1 MARSFKGAR
10 IGLLI
15 SRGDLATQKKTV
27 AIYEGLTQIAEKHEM
42 ELEVIENNNDAEFEK
57 NLIRVL
63 ESGYSFIATRGAAY
77 GNIAEHLA
85 SQHDRTLFLTA
96 DHLAAPES
104 FNVISINLP
113 PEELAE
119 GVRYQI
125 DSFIE
130 GGGFRAFEG
139 FWGRLSSSKVGRAL
153 LTPFLALVT
162 ALIVGAFFIAAFDP
176 QVWAA
181 FKEGFFSG
189 LGTAFQSIGQAYGA
203 MFEGAFGSPV
213 KIFEGFRVLF
223 QTGENASL
231 LRAIFPLMESIR
243 ISTPYIFTGLAV
255 AFAFNSGM
263 FSIGAEGQ
271 YFIGGLATVFVGYA
285 ITGLP
290 WFIHLPLA
298 LLAGFAGGAFWA
310 AIAGWLK
317 ARTGASEVINTIMLN
332 YIAYRVAD
340 FLLQVNGPMAR
351 PGESRP
357 VSPEIMPS
365 AYLPQFFPDS
375 LSLRVNFGFVLA
387 IIAVFVINWLLYK
400 TTVGFEMRT
409 VGANPRAAKTA
420 GINIKK
426 NYVLSMGISG
436 GLAGLAASH
445 DILGVIHYMPNAFS
459 AGYGFDAIALA
470 LLGKNNPIGVLF
482 AALLFGFLRAGAQRM
497 QAYAQ
502 VPIDI
507 IQILQGLIIIFVAAP
522 EVIKLIYRLKELKS
536 DESSI
541 VTTTGWN

>member
-1 MARSFKGAR
+1 MAKTYQGQK

-15 SRGDLATQKKTV
+15 PQGALQASRK
-27 AIYEGLTQIAEKHEM
+27 AIAVNEGLLKVAEAHQM
-42 ELEVIENNNDAEFEK
+42 QVEVFENANDAEFEK
-57 NLIRVL
+57 NLLREL
-63 ESGYSFIATRGAAY
+63 ESGLPFIVTLGDAY
-77 GNIAEHLA
+77 GGIAERIA
-85 SQHDRTLFLTA
+85 SQHTQTLFLTVDHMA
-96 DHLAAPES
+96 DLEHT
-104 FNVISINLP
+104 NVIGINL
-113 PEELAE
+113 ESESVAE
-119 GVRYQI
+119 GLQFQI
-125 DSFIE
+125 DSFVE
-130 GGGFRAFEG
+130 SGGFAAFEG
-139 FWGRLSSSKVGRAL
+139 FWARISTSKVGRAV

-162 ALIVGAFFIAAFDP
+162 ALIIGAIFIAAFDP
-176 QVWAA
+176 EVWEA
-181 FKEGFFSG
+181 FRNGFLNG
-189 LGTAFQSIGQAYGA
+189 LGASFQSIGQAYGA
-203 MFEGAFGSPV
+203 MFEGAFGNPV
-213 KIFEGFRVLF
+213 KIVNGFVALSE
-223 QTGENASL
+223 TGDNTDL
-231 LRAIFPLMESIR
+231 LRAITPLMESLR

-285 ITGLP
+285 VTGLP

-298 LLAGFAGGAFWA
+298 ILAGVAGGALWA
-310 AIAGWLK
+310 AIAGFLK

-340 FLLQVNGPMAR
+340 YLLQVNGPMAR

-357 VSPEIMPS
+357 VSPEILPT
-365 AYLPQFFPDS
+365 AYLPQFFPNS
-375 LSLRVNFGFVLA
+375 LSIRVNAGFLLA
-387 IIAVFVINWLLYK
+387 IASVFFIHWLLYK
-400 TTVGFEMRT
+400 TTLGYEMRT
-409 VGANPRAAKTA
+409 VGTNPRAAKTA

-436 GLAGLAASH
+436 GLAGLASSH

-459 AGYGFDAIALA
+459 TGYGFDAIALA

-482 AALLFGFLRAGAQRM
+482 AALLFGFLRSGAQRM

-536 DESSI
+536 DGRI